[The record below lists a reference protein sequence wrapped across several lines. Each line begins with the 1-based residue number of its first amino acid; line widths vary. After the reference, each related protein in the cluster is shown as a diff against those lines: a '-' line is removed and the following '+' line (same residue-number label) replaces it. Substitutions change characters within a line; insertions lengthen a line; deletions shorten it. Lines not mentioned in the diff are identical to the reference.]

1 MFADRKKKGI
11 EPFLL
16 VPVLFAGGYKSLVTD
31 YFTDPNDTSLHAHS
45 PDLDVVGSG
54 WTERVGDF
62 DIQGNR
68 ATNQGA
74 AGVGS
79 LASIPAGKSD
89 VIIDAIIYIGSA
101 DGGDNNGI
109 IARRDAVNGYY
120 WHVRISSS
128 GDEIQLYEMDGSP
141 TKRASAAVVID
152 VETDYD
158 LRMICKGTNISG
170 FVDGGNMISYASA
183 SQNQSETVH
192 GIRIKQDVLIN
203 TKAKVDNFLIQG

>member
-1 MFADRKKKGI
+1 MYPDRKRKGI
-11 EPFLL
+11 PPFLL
-16 VPVLFAGGYKSLVTD
+16 VPVLFVGGYKSLVTD

-54 WTERVGDF
+54 WTERVGDY
-62 DIQGNR
+62 DIQINR
-68 ATNQGA
+68 ATNQSA

-89 VIIDAIIYIGSA
+89 VIIDAIICVGNA
-101 DGGDNNGI
+101 NGGDNDGI
-109 IARRDAVNGYY
+109 IARRDADNGYY
-120 WHVRISSS
+120 WHVRIASA

-170 FVDGGNMISYASA
+170 FVDGGNTISYASA
-183 SQNQSETVH
+183 SLNQAETVH
-192 GIRIKQDVLIN
+192 GIRLKQDTTIN
-203 TKAKVDNFLIQG
+203 TKAKVDNFFIQG